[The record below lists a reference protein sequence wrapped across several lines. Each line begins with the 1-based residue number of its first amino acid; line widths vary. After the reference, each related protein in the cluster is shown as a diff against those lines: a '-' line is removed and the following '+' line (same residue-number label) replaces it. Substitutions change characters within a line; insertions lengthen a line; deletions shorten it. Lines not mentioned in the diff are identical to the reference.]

1 MSKTSEKSKVTTY
14 PDELWD
20 CIRAVYES
28 DGGSS
33 VNRMLEVVQ
42 NAIQVTDVPSRQTVV
57 ARAKREK
64 WTRPDSLQQLS
75 TAKLQKIIQRANGM
89 ELILSGINPQYEEG
103 EGEENQ
109 DYSVSER
116 LDNYNHDT
124 AYHDLKNHYANA
136 AMLGVKKLLSTAIHK
151 KKTKAQII
159 SRARASQDRL
169 FLLREH
175 TLDQITLSVALLT
188 NVQFKLVAKEEDL
201 SNTEGTMNFNMRF
214 MEMLNNTI
222 AVNEKFIKTDF
233 AIYGL
238 TPDDVKEPETGG
250 RMKDLN
256 DDTEYN
262 QQLERLDKQAQE
274 MAARRHYIESG
285 TLEREVEAQVRKQ
298 MVEAGMGEDD
308 DDDEY
313 DEDE

>member
-1 MSKTSEKSKVTTY
+1 MSKTSEKTKVTTY

-20 CIRAVYES
+20 CIRAVYEA

-33 VNRMLEVVQ
+33 VKRMMEVVQ
-42 NAIQVTDVPSRQTVV
+42 NTTQVSELPSRQTIV

-64 WTRPDSLQQLS
+64 WARPDSLQQLS

-89 ELILSGINPQYEEG
+89 ELILRDIDPQYDVG
-103 EGEENQ
+103 EDEENQ
-109 DYSVSER
+109 GYSVSER
-116 LDNYNHDT
+116 LDDYNNDT
-124 AYHDLKNHYANA
+124 AYHDLKNRYANA
-136 AMLGVKKLLSTAIHK
+136 AMLGVKKLLSSAIHK

-175 TLDQITLSVALLT
+175 ALDQITLSVALLT

-256 DDTEYN
+256 DDTEYL
-262 QQLERLDKQAQE
+262 QQLDRLEKQAQE

-285 TLEREVEAQVRKQ
+285 TLEKEVEAQVRKQ
-298 MVEAGMGEDD
+298 MVEAGMDD